1 MNPNKLNIFGIQIDT
16 LSRQAVL
23 AQASSYL
30 TDGFQHFIVTP
41 NPEILLGASKDEE
54 LWYILNQA
62 DLAIPDGIGLKFAA
76 ILSGV
81 KLERIA
87 GADLMLDLLGLA
99 VEKKLKV
106 AVLNWQAG
114 LSNGDE
120 IKSAI
125 QKKYPEL
132 KFEVFDIN
140 QDGEDLDHA
149 AIISFAPDLLFVTL
163 GSPYQ
168 ERVMYHQ
175 LPKLPSVR
183 LAMAVGG
190 AFDFL
195 TGKRQ
200 RAPRWLRLVG
210 LEWLWRFAL
219 QPSRWRRIYRA
230 VLVFP
235 YKFLRWK
242 FFLPHFYR
250 PNVVCLLYKKDASG
264 YKIFIVE
271 RTDKKDHWQLP
282 QGGTHGEVLEEA
294 GARELREEIGNDNI
308 RIITA
313 IPDLWKYNF
322 GGDAG
327 KYKAQRRSGYKGQ
340 KQGLLI
346 AEYLGQD
353 ADIKI
358 NFWDHSAWRWVE
370 AEKLVEAVFSARQE
384 STKLFLEKFYA
395 TIRSEADPDDTK
407 LSK

>member
-1 MNPNKLNIFGIQIDT
+1 MDLNKLNIFGIEIDT
-16 LSRQAVL
+16 LSRDQALVR
-23 AQASSYL
+23 ASGFFS
-30 TDGFQHFIVTP
+30 DGHQHFIVTP
-41 NPEILLGASKDEE
+41 NPEILLGAGKDEE

-106 AVLNWQAG
+106 AVLNWRAG

-140 QDGEDLDHA
+140 QDGEGLNHA

-175 LPKLPSVR
+175 LPKLPSVH

-195 TGKRQ
+195 TGKRR
-200 RAPRWLRLVG
+200 RAPRWLRTIG
-210 LEWLWRFAL
+210 LEWFWRLAL

-250 PNVVCLLYKKDASG
+250 PNVVCLLYKKEASG

-282 QGGTHGEVLEEA
+282 QGGTRNETLIEA
-294 GARELREEIGNDNI
+294 GARELREEISNDKFRPISAFPN
-308 RIITA
+308 
-313 IPDLWKYNF
+313 LNKYDF
-322 GGDAG
+322 GAG
-327 KYKAQRRSGYKGQ
+327 TVKYKVQKHAGYRGQR
-340 KQGLLI
+340 QGLFI
-346 AEYLGQD
+346 AQFTGED

-358 NFWDHSAWRWVE
+358 NYYDHSAWRWVE
-370 AEKLVEAVFSARQE
+370 AEKLVESVFSARQE

-395 TIRSEADPDDTK
+395 TIRSEADPNDTK